1 MTSHLDTRTGLQAHY
16 DAMWTR
22 AVDAVA
28 AGDIDI
34 DPELSA
40 GPDPRRGLTLIAR
53 PDAKLAARFEGL
65 LDPMTG
71 AEPDQYRCAA
81 ADMHVTML
89 SLVTVADHPSPEMAR
104 LDDYRAAVDAALAG
118 VESFAIDFSGI
129 TLSRAAVVAQG
140 FPCDATLAT
149 LRERL
154 RDALRTRGLDA
165 SLDGRYR
172 LVTAHSTLL
181 RFAAPLRD
189 PAGFVAL
196 LETLRHRPLGRL
208 EVGAVELVVNDWYMS
223 SGSLRRLAR
232 LPLASNVSGQD

>member
-1 MTSHLDTRTGLQAHY
+1 MDAGAPALQAHY
-16 DAMWTR
+16 DAMWAR
-22 AVDAVA
+22 AFDAVA
-28 AGDIDI
+28 GGAVDI
-34 DPELSA
+34 DPQLTA

-53 PDAKLAARFEGL
+53 PGPALAARFDGL
-65 LDPMTG
+65 LDRLIG

-89 SLVTVADHPSPEMAR
+89 SLVTVADDPSDELAR
-104 LDDYRAAVDAALAG
+104 LDDYRAAVDAAIAG
-118 VESFAIDFSGI
+118 IGPFAIDFRGI

-140 FPCDATLAT
+140 FPRDAHLDT

-154 RDALRTRGLDA
+154 RTALHACGRDA

-189 PAGFVAL
+189 PARFATL
-196 LETLRHRPLGRL
+196 LASLRDAPLGAMDVA
-208 EVGAVELVVNDWYMS
+208 EVELVVNDWYMS
-223 SGSLRRLAR
+223 SGSLRRVAR
-232 LPLASNVSGQD
+232 LPLALHAG